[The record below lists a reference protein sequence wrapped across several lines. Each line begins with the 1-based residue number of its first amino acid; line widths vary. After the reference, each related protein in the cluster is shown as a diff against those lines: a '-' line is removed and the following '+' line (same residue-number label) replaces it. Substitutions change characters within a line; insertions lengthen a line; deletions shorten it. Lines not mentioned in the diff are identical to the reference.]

1 VVANKDA
8 EAARLRGEVQ
18 RLRSNNSN
26 NLQESASDTRQQ
38 QNGGLQ
44 DAGGPEA
51 DSAGVLDPAEREA
64 VLEAAVA
71 AKDKPTA
78 QLHELQR

>member
-1 VVANKDA
+1 MVANKDA

-26 NLQESASDTRQQ
+26 NLQEGASDTRQQ
-38 QNGGLQ
+38 QHGGLQ
-44 DAGGPEA
+44 DAGGPDA
-51 DSAGVLDPAEREA
+51 ASTVVLDPAEREA

>member
-1 VVANKDA
+1 VIANKDA

-26 NLQESASDTRQQ
+26 NLQDSASDTRQQ
-38 QNGGLQ
+38 QLGSLQ
-44 DAGGPEA
+44 NADGPDAA
-51 DSAGVLDPAEREA
+51 STGVLDLAEREA